1 MGKGKKGGESRGA
14 NKTMVSVVIGLM
26 MSIAIGAILTNQLS
40 NMLDDQKTITSSVE
54 FNDTVDAIVS
64 YTWITFGLLALSILI
79 VGAVFVLQQ
88 VGML

>member
-1 MGKGKKGGESRGA
+1 M

-40 NMLDDQKTITSSVE
+40 NMLEDQKTVTSSAE
-54 FNDTVDAIVS
+54 FNTTVDAIVS

>member
-1 MGKGKKGGESRGA
+1 M

-26 MSIAIGAILTNQLS
+26 MSIAIGAILTNNLS
-40 NMLDDQKTITSSVE
+40 NMLEDQKTWDNSTGTPTGSSLE
-54 FNDTVDAIVS
+54 FNNTVDSIIS